1 MLMKNF
7 QKAYTGKTRAPIG
20 LYLHTAWFLGGY
32 SFHYDGYKMFLEE
45 ITKLPDVW
53 IVPIRDGIEY
63 FQNGTLTNQQLIDN
77 AFDQFNCSPDPE
89 PEDCENQFCE

>member
-1 MLMKNF
+1 
-7 QKAYTGKTRAPIG
+7 
-20 LYLHTAWFLGGY
+20 
-32 SFHYDGYKMFLEE
+32 MFLDE

-63 FQNGTLTNQQLIDN
+63 FQNGTLTNQQLMDN